1 MADHIPY
8 IHNYCDR
15 WCERCTMTS
24 RCVIYVPNQTG
35 QSEETTEEENE
46 NLWKSVAENLAI
58 ATKLITE
65 EIERR
70 GIVFSEEDNAKV
82 ELEIKNKRE
91 FAENHE
97 LSLITERYWK
107 CARPLLKSIDLVSFG
122 TKTIQE
128 VELGITRVEAQR
140 QLYKEVEMNLEI
152 LHFYIF
158 FINIKSK
165 RALSGI
171 YEPMEHQ
178 EEFSDMSD
186 DSLGSAKI
194 ALIAT
199 QRSMSSW
206 ALLMTNE
213 IFSEEQTLPILA
225 LLDKTKNLIISLFP
239 EVESF
244 KRPGFDD

>member
-1 MADHIPY
+1 
-8 IHNYCDR
+8 
-15 WCERCTMTS
+15 
-24 RCVIYVPNQTG
+24 
-35 QSEETTEEENE
+35 
-46 NLWKSVAENLAI
+46 
-58 ATKLITE
+58 
-65 EIERR
+65 
-70 GIVFSEEDNAKV
+70 
-82 ELEIKNKRE
+82 
-91 FAENHE
+91 
-97 LSLITERYWK
+97 
-107 CARPLLKSIDLVSFG
+107 
-122 TKTIQE
+122 
-128 VELGITRVEAQR
+128 
-140 QLYKEVEMNLEI
+140 
-152 LHFYIF
+152 
-158 FINIKSK
+158 
-165 RALSGI
+165 
-171 YEPMEHQ
+171 MEHQ